1 MIDQQTD
8 VSKLS
13 DAELLALIGQQPQAQ
28 PATPQQAPMQQGPGE
43 GLGTQYQQPVPVQQ
57 QPLPDLS
64 QPREQAP
71 PDFLD
76 EMDQKVRALARGVPV
91 AGALADEGNAAIL
104 AGVAP
109 YVEPLLKNTPLYDPK
124 SAIGDLPTFKD
135 RYDAA
140 LNLQRF
146 RDDSYDA
153 AHPTESKV
161 LRGVGTV
168 GGSIAALP
176 ALAAG
181 SSALPATAG
190 LLPRMLVGGLEGGA
204 VGSAQGYAEGAGGF
218 DDPSRLGG
226 AVKGGILGAGVGGAF
241 PVATTVGGAVWRN
254 TGQKAVDA
262 VRMALSGA
270 KTESQALAEVLK
282 GGAASE
288 AAATAQAAPELAR
301 MVRRHNGVDYPIE
314 VTGPRKV
321 DPSGKAWVEV
331 TGDTGSVGFVP
342 EAEIFPTSG
351 GAQAASAPGVAEA
364 VANASG
370 PIPPSQQADA
380 YSRLALALERQ
391 GQTPEQM
398 AARVGSIGPNAMIA
412 DTGDAVRTLGRDAFN
427 RPSGAEDIIRKALE
441 ARQRGV
447 MVDGEFAAQPSSMRI
462 LDAASEGLGVN
473 GKAYYDEADNL
484 LATRKAA
491 AQPAYAKAYEAQPVD
506 IGELREF
513 AGTPLFQQAYQRAR
527 GISEKEFVTLPDGT
541 EGIMPLSERFTNNE
555 ALDWRTLDL
564 MKQGLDDLV
573 KEGKVQGIG
582 ANEQGA
588 IKRYAG
594 RFVEKL
600 DSLNPDY
607 RAAREAFAGP
617 TAMMDALEAGRT
629 ALREDTPVMAR
640 KISNMTPAEQDA
652 YRLGAFQAL
661 KDKLGNADVTYDAAR
676 QAGVLKPNQLERFKE
691 LFPDRK
697 KFADFVNL
705 MANEQTMFQTR
716 SALMGNSTTAKQ
728 LAAMSENDAGPV
740 EQMAQ
745 GAVDLK
751 TGNVLGI
758 IRALGRA
765 GGQPK
770 MSPATAESLASI
782 LTNTDQSQ
790 LPIVVQHLTE
800 AQKRRLL
807 AEAVRGGA
815 TVGAESGAAS
825 AAQPKQ

>member
-1 MIDQQTD
+1 MIDQQQTD
-8 VSKLS
+8 VTKLS
-13 DAELLALIGQQPQAQ
+13 DAELMALIGQQPQAQ

-43 GLGTQYQQPVPVQQ
+43 GLGNPYQQPIPVQQ
-57 QPLPDLS
+57 QTLPDIS
-64 QPREQAP
+64 QPREQP
-71 PDFLD
+71 QPDFLD

-91 AGALADEGNAAIL
+91 AGALADEANAAIL

-109 YVEPLLKNTPLYDPK
+109 YVEPMLKKTPLYDPK
-124 SAIGDLPTFKD
+124 SSIGDLPSFKD

-146 RDDSYDA
+146 RDDQYDA
-153 AHPTESKV
+153 ANPTESAI
-161 LRGVGTV
+161 LRGAGTV
-168 GGSIAALP
+168 GGSIAMLP

-181 SSALPATAG
+181 SSALPAGAG
-190 LLPRMLVGGLEGGA
+190 LLPRMAVGTLEGGA
-204 VGSAQGYAEGAGGF
+204 VGGAQGYAEGAGNYN
-218 DDPSRLGG
+218 DPSRLSG
-226 AVKGGILGAGVGGAF
+226 AMRGAAVGAGVGAAL
-241 PVATTVGGAVWRN
+241 PPALNIGGAIWRG

-262 VRMALSGA
+262 VRMALPGA
-270 KTESQALAEVLK
+270 KTETQALADAIK
-282 GGAASE
+282 GSGAA
-288 AAATAQAAPELAR
+288 
-301 MVRRHNGVDYPIE
+301 E
-314 VTGPRKV
+314 V
-321 DPSGKAWVEV
+321 A
-331 TGDTGSVGFVP
+331 
-342 EAEIFPTSG
+342 IPT
-351 GAQAASAPGVAEA
+351 PV
-364 VANASG
+364 
-370 PIPPSQQADA
+370 PPSQQADA
-380 YSRLALALERQ
+380 YSRLAVALERQ
-391 GQTPEQM
+391 RQTPEEM
-398 AARVGSIGPNAMIA
+398 AARVSQLGPNAMIA
-412 DTGDAVRTLGRDAFN
+412 DTGDAVRSLGRDAFN

-441 ARQRGV
+441 TRQRGV
-447 MVDGEFAAQPSSMRI
+447 MVDGEFTAKPSSIRI
-462 LDAASEGLGVN
+462 LDAAGEGLGVN
-473 GKAYYDEADNL
+473 GKAFYDEADNL

-491 AQPAYAKAYEAQPVD
+491 AQPAYQAAYQAPPVD
-506 IGELREF
+506 IGELRDF

-541 EGIMPLSERFTNNE
+541 EAIQPLPERFTSNE

-600 DSLNPDY
+600 DALNPAY
-607 RAAREAFAGP
+607 KAAREAYAGP
-617 TAMMDALEAGRT
+617 TAMMDAMEAGRA
-629 ALREDTPVMAR
+629 ALKEDAPVLGKTIA
-640 KISNMTPAEQDA
+640 SLTPAEQDA

-705 MANEQTMFQTR
+705 MSNEQTMFQTR
-716 SALMGNSTTAKQ
+716 NALTGNSTTAKQ
-728 LAAMSENDAGPV
+728 LAAMAENDSGPI

-765 GGQPK
+765 GGETK
-770 MSPATAESLASI
+770 MSPATAESLAKI

-790 LPIVVQHLTE
+790 LPDVVKNLTD
-800 AQKRRLL
+800 AQRRRLL
-807 AEAVRGGA
+807 AEALRGGTA
-815 TVGAESGAAS
+815 VGAEAGAAS

>member
-8 VSKLS
+8 VTKLS
-13 DAELLALIGQQPQAQ
+13 DAELMALIGQQPQAQ

-43 GLGTQYQQPVPVQQ
+43 GLGNPYQQPIPVQQ
-57 QPLPDLS
+57 QALPDIS
-64 QPREQAP
+64 QPRDQSS
-71 PDFLD
+71 PDLLD
-76 EMDQKVRALARGVPV
+76 ELDQKVRAMARGVPV

-109 YVEPLLKNTPLYDPK
+109 YLEPMLKNTPLYDPK
-124 SAIGDLPTFKD
+124 SSIGDLPSFKE

-146 RDDSYDA
+146 RDDQYDA

-161 LRGVGTV
+161 LRGTGLV

-190 LLPRMLVGGLEGGA
+190 LLPRMAIGGLEGAA
-204 VGSAQGYAEGAGGF
+204 VGGAQGYAEGAGGV
-218 DDPSRLGG
+218 DDPSRIAG
-226 AVKGGILGAGVGGAF
+226 AMRGGILGAGVGTAF

-254 TGQKAVDA
+254 TGQKAIDT
-262 VRMALSGA
+262 VRMALPGA
-270 KTESQALAEVLK
+270 KTEGQALAEALK
-282 GGAASE
+282 GGAAPE
-288 AAATAQAAPELAR
+288 VAATAQAAPELAET
-301 MVRRHNGVDYPIE
+301 V
-314 VTGPRKV
+314 
-321 DPSGKAWVEV
+321 
-331 TGDTGSVGFVP
+331 
-342 EAEIFPTSG
+342 
-351 GAQAASAPGVAEA
+351 ASAAKPV
-364 VANASG
+364 
-370 PIPPSQQADA
+370 PPSQASDA

-398 AARVGSIGPNAMIA
+398 AARVGTLGPNAMIA
-412 DTGDAVRTLGRDAFN
+412 DTGDAVRSLGRDAFN

-447 MVDGEFAAQPSSMRI
+447 MVDGEFTAQPSSMRI

-491 AQPAYAKAYEAQPVD
+491 AQPAYAKAYQAPPVD
-506 IGELREF
+506 IGDLREF

-541 EGIMPLSERFTNNE
+541 EGIMPLPERLTSNE

-600 DSLNPDY
+600 DGLNPDY
-607 RAAREAFAGP
+607 KAAREAFAGP

-629 ALREDTPVMAR
+629 ALREDAPVMA
-640 KISNMTPAEQDA
+640 KKLTDMTPAEQDA

-716 SALMGNSTTAKQ
+716 TALMGNSTTAKQ
-728 LAAMSENDAGPV
+728 LAAMQENDSPV
-740 EQMAQ
+740 EKAARNAIDITSMNPLFILQ
-745 GAVDLK
+745 
-751 TGNVLGI
+751 
-758 IRALGRA
+758 ALGRM

-790 LPIVVQHLTE
+790 LPIVVQQLTE
-800 AQKRRLL
+800 AQKRRML

-815 TVGAESGAAS
+815 ATAATSGAAS

>member
-8 VSKLS
+8 VTKLS
-13 DAELLALIGQQPQAQ
+13 DAELMALIGQQPQAQ

-43 GLGTQYQQPVPVQQ
+43 GLGNPYQQPIPVQQ
-57 QPLPDLS
+57 QPLPDIS

-76 EMDQKVRALARGVPV
+76 EMDKKVRALARGVPV
-91 AGALADEGNAAIL
+91 AGAAADEANAAIL

-109 YVEPLLKNTPLYDPK
+109 YLEPMLKNTPLYDPK
-124 SAIGDLPTFKD
+124 SSIGDLPSFGD
-135 RYDAA
+135 RYNAA

-146 RDDSYDA
+146 RDDQYDA
-153 AHPTESKV
+153 ANPTESKV
-161 LRGVGTV
+161 LRGLGTV
-168 GGSIAALP
+168 GGSVAALP

-190 LLPRMLVGGLEGGA
+190 LLPRMVVGGLEGGA
-204 VGSAQGYAEGAGGF
+204 VGSAQGYAEGNGGVS
-218 DDPSRLGG
+218 DPSRLSG

-241 PVATTVGGAVWRN
+241 PVATTVGGAVWRG
-254 TGQKAVDA
+254 TGQKAIDA
-262 VRMALSGA
+262 VKMALPGA
-270 KTESQALAEVLK
+270 KTEGRALAEALR
-282 GGAASE
+282 GGAAPE
-288 AAATAQAAPELAR
+288 AAATAQVAPDL
-301 MVRRHNGVDYPIE
+301 
-314 VTGPRKV
+314 
-321 DPSGKAWVEV
+321 
-331 TGDTGSVGFVP
+331 
-342 EAEIFPTSG
+342 
-351 GAQAASAPGVAEA
+351 AEA
-364 VANASG
+364 VSNASK
-370 PIPPSQQADA
+370 PVPPSQKADA
-380 YSRLALALERQ
+380 YSRLATALERQ

-398 AARVGSIGPNAMIA
+398 AARVSSLGPNAMIA

-462 LDAASEGLGVN
+462 LDAAGEGLGVN
-473 GKAYYDEADNL
+473 GRAYYDEADNL

-506 IGELREF
+506 IGDLREF

-527 GISEKEFVTLPDGT
+527 GISEKEFVKLPDGT
-541 EGIMPLSERFTNNE
+541 EGIMPLPERFTNND

-607 RAAREAFAGP
+607 KAAREAFAGP

-629 ALREDTPVMAR
+629 ALREDAPVMAQ
-640 KISNMTPAEQDA
+640 KIGDMTPAEQDA

-705 MANEQTMFQTR
+705 MANEQIMFQTR

-728 LAAMSENDAGPV
+728 LAAMAENDNPIEQAAQTVTDVASLNPV
-740 EQMAQ
+740 AI
-745 GAVDLK
+745 L
-751 TGNVLGI
+751 
-758 IRALGRA
+758 RALGRA

-790 LPIVVQHLTE
+790 LPLVVQQLTE

-815 TVGAESGAAS
+815 ATASTSGAAS
-825 AAQPKQ
+825 AAQPNQ

>member
-13 DAELLALIGQQPQAQ
+13 DAELMALIGQQTQAQ
-28 PATPQQAPMQQGPGE
+28 PATPQQAPVQQGPGE

-64 QPREQAP
+64 RPREQAS

-76 EMDQKVRALARGVPV
+76 ELDKKVRALARGVPV

-109 YVEPLLKNTPLYDPK
+109 YVEPMLKNTPLYAPK

-146 RDDSYDA
+146 RDDSYDT
-153 AHPTESKV
+153 AHPIESKV
-161 LRGVGTV
+161 LKGVGTV

-226 AVKGGILGAGVGGAF
+226 AVKGGILGAGLGTAF

-254 TGQKAVDA
+254 TGQKAIDA
-262 VRMALSGA
+262 VRMALPGA
-270 KTESQALAEVLK
+270 KTESQALAEALK
-282 GGAASE
+282 AGAAPE
-288 AAATAQAAPELAR
+288 AAATAKAAPDLAET
-301 MVRRHNGVDYPIE
+301 VA
-314 VTGPRKV
+314 
-321 DPSGKAWVEV
+321 KASKPV
-331 TGDTGSVGFVP
+331 
-342 EAEIFPTSG
+342 
-351 GAQAASAPGVAEA
+351 
-364 VANASG
+364 
-370 PIPPSQQADA
+370 PPSQQADA

-412 DTGDAVRTLGRDAFN
+412 DTGDAVRSLGRDAFN

-447 MVDGEFAAQPSSMRI
+447 MVDGEFTAQPSSMRI

-527 GISEKEFVTLPDGT
+527 GISEKEFVTLPDGS
-541 EGIMPLSERFTNNE
+541 EGIMPLPERFTNNE

-573 KEGKVQGIG
+573 KEGRVQGIG

-588 IKRYAG
+588 IKGYLK
-594 RFVEKL
+594 RFVDKL
-600 DSLNPDY
+600 DGLNPDY
-607 RAAREAFAGP
+607 KAAREAFAGP

-629 ALREDTPVMAR
+629 ALREDAPVMAK
-640 KISNMTPAEQDA
+640 KIADMTPAEQDA

-728 LAAMSENDAGPV
+728 LAAMAENDNPIEQAAQTVTDVASLNPV
-740 EQMAQ
+740 AI
-745 GAVDLK
+745 L
-751 TGNVLGI
+751 
-758 IRALGRA
+758 RALGRA

-790 LPIVVQHLTE
+790 LPIVVQQLTE

-815 TVGAESGAAS
+815 TVGAEAGAAS
-825 AAQPKQ
+825 AAQPNQ